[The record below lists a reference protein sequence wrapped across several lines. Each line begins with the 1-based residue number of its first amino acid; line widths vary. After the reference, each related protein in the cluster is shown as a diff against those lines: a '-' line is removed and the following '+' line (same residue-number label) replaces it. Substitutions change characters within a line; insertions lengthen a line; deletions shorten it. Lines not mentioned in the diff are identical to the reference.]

1 MTHLIAIDL
10 FLQLFFQ
17 VLVEAIDGVGHTKVK
32 LTAMNELIKKDTS
45 RQVDPMVCALLVY
58 QETMWLWQV
67 LMYNLMT
74 WPGRNATQDQ

>member
-58 QETMWLWQV
+58 QETM
-67 LMYNLMT
+67 
-74 WPGRNATQDQ
+74 